1 MHTEPAVADDLPRI
15 EALLRDAGLPVKGVA
30 PLIEDF
36 LVVRS
41 DGQVVAAGV
50 IEPLTEGGLLR
61 SVVVD
66 PALRGQGLGQAV
78 VDALVHQSHGPLYLL
93 TETAPDFFA
102 SRGFEHLSRAE
113 APEAVRHTQEYCSL
127 CAESAA
133 LMWRSGHANN
143 D

>member
-1 MHTEPAVADDLPRI
+1 V
-15 EALLRDAGLPVKGVA
+15 
-30 PLIEDF
+30 
-36 LVVRS
+36 VVRQG
-41 DGQVVAAGV
+41 GQVVAAGV
-50 IEPLTEGGLLR
+50 IEPLEAGGLLR

-66 PALRGQGLGQAV
+66 PALRGQGLGGLV
-78 VDALVHQSHGPLYLL
+78 VDRLVAQARGPLFLL

-102 SRGFEHLSRAE
+102 TRGFEDLSRAQ
-113 APEAVRHTQEYCSL
+113 APEAVRHTEEYCSL

>member
-1 MHTEPAVADDLPRI
+1 MPTENAQRNDLERI
-15 EALLRDAGLPVKGVA
+15 EALLTEAGLPTKGVA

-36 LVVRS
+36 VVVRQG
-41 DGQVVAAGV
+41 GQVVAAGV
-50 IEPLTEGGLLR
+50 IEPLEAGGLLR

-66 PALRGQGLGQAV
+66 PALRGQGLGGLV
-78 VDALVHQSHGPLYLL
+78 VDRLVAQARGPLFLL

-102 SRGFEHLSRAE
+102 TRRFEHLSRAQ
-113 APEAVRHTQEYCSL
+113 APEAVRHTEEYCSL

-133 LMWRSGHANN
+133 LMWRSGLANN